1 MPDLLT
7 PATFVFKSVAETL
20 LTRLIDVTVGKDA
33 SASIAQRKSE
43 IVTATKQKLG
53 IEELEPNENQD
64 INCAIAL
71 AFVKAGKKWLTEVS
85 EKAEAISNDEDKK
98 FCVRMHHLM
107 QDIER
112 DAAVRT
118 KPVEQLSQPKIIQ
131 SLLETVPEGLSDAAT
146 LGASTD
152 IFTKAFKKY
161 LEGAE
166 GEPLPSFAS
175 SILERRSGQ
184 NDERS
189 LFGHRVLNSF
199 IDILKQ
205 GRYPQAT
212 KAFTKTLMQYRWM
225 RNLHMRRRAWMR
237 VQ

>member
-7 PATFVFKSVAETL
+7 AATFVFKSVAETL

-43 IVTATKQKLG
+43 IVTAAKQKLG

-64 INCAIAL
+64 IKCAIAL

-85 EKAEAISNDEDKK
+85 EKAEAIGNDEDKK

-161 LEGAE
+161 LERAK

-205 GRYPQAT
+205 GAI
-212 KAFTKTLMQYRWM
+212 
-225 RNLHMRRRAWMR
+225 RRRRKRLNFDCSENYVKA
-237 VQ
+237 